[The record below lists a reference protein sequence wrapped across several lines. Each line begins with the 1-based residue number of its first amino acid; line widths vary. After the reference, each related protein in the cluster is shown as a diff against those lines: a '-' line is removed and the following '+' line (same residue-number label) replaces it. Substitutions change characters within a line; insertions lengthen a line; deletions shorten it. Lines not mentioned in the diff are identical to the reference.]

1 MDVRELGLPGV
12 LLITPPRFG
21 DARGWFSETYN
32 APKWAAAG
40 ITVDFVQDN
49 QSFSAAKG
57 TLRGLHFQAPPHAQ
71 DKLVRCQRGRI
82 WDVAADFRAGS
93 PTFGRWV
100 GAELTAE
107 KGEQI
112 FVPAGFLHGFVT
124 LEADCEVAYKVS
136 DVYAPQSDGGVI
148 WNDPDLAIDWPVD
161 PASVTLSGKD
171 AELPRLSDISSPF
184 TL

>member
-1 MDVRELGLPGV
+1 MDVRPLDIPEV
-12 LLITPPRFG
+12 LVLTPPRFG

-32 APKWAAAG
+32 APKWKAAG
-40 ITVDFVQDN
+40 VGVDFVQDN

-71 DKLVRCQRGRI
+71 DKLVRCPKGRI
-82 WDVAADFRAGS
+82 WDVAVDFRAGS

-148 WNDPDLAIDWPVD
+148 WNDPDIGIDWPID
-161 PASVTLSGKD
+161 PQTVTLSAKD
-171 AELPRLSDISSPF
+171 AELPR
-184 TL
+184 

>member
-32 APKWAAAG
+32 APKWKTAG
-40 ITVDFVQDN
+40 VGVDFVQDN

-82 WDVAADFRAGS
+82 WDVAVDFRQNS
-93 PTFGRWV
+93 STFGRWV

-148 WNDPDLAIDWPVD
+148 WDDPEIGIDWPVER
-161 PASVTLSGKD
+161 ASVTLSAKD
-171 AELPRLSDISSPF
+171 AELPRLADISSPF
-184 TL
+184 SL